1 MRYSS
6 IAIYLFFSLCLLP
19 LSVFFAQ
26 IILPLSNILVHF
38 MYNLNYRR
46 YTRPV
51 PELRIQATG
60 VGLLCGPPTARA
72 HTIALNC
79 PYNHARGRSR
89 LQELMVVLLLA
100 VMVKKTAK
108 KYGIG
113 NEAVAQRYM
122 WGQVSC

>member
-1 MRYSS
+1 VRYSS
-6 IAIYLFFSLCLLP
+6 TAFKVFAVIYYLP
-19 LSVFFAQ
+19 LSVFFVQ
-26 IILPLSNILVHF
+26 IIHPLSKILVHF

-46 YTRPV
+46 YTHPV
-51 PELRIQATG
+51 PEPRLQATG
-60 VGLLCGPPTARA
+60 VGLLCGPPTAHA

-89 LQELMVVLLLA
+89 LQELTVLLMLA
-100 VMVKKTAK
+100 ATMKKTAK
-108 KYGIG
+108 KYGIV